1 MTGAPAKSRPTQGRA
16 PLRPAKLGPADVV
29 VERRAD
35 GAILMRSPHPLPRY
49 PQKLT
54 ERLTH
59 WANTAPDRVFL
70 AQRDA
75 QKSTGSSWRTLTYAQ
90 TLAAVRAVAAA
101 LLQRDLSS
109 ERPIA
114 ILSGND
120 IEHAL
125 LGLAAMHVGI
135 PYAPLSVPY
144 SLLSQ
149 DFGKLK
155 TIMGLLSP
163 GLVFAANGKAF
174 ARAVAAAVPPS
185 AEVVVAGNP
194 PDDCPATAFEALT
207 SIPATA
213 AVETAHGKVGPDT
226 IAKFL
231 FTSGST
237 GQPKGV
243 INTQRMLCANQT
255 MIACGLPLLRD
266 EPPVILDWLP
276 WNHTFGSNHNFG
288 LVLDNGGSLYIDE
301 GKPLPGAFA
310 ASVRNL
316 RDVAPTIY
324 FNVPKGFEMLLPH
337 LQDDPALRETFFS
350 RLKVMFY
357 AGASLPQ
364 HVLEGLQD
372 LAVKA
377 TGERIIFISSLGST
391 ETAPA
396 ALACTFESERAGN
409 IGLPLPGV
417 ELKLVPRDGKLEAR
431 LRGANIMPGYW
442 RAPALTA
449 DAFDDEGFY
458 KIGDALKFDD
468 PADPAKGLLF
478 DGRLAEDFKLTT
490 GSWVSVGPLRTAFIA
505 HFAPLVRDVVLAGAD
520 RNEVTA
526 LIFPDLD
533 VCRKAAP
540 GLAPDFPARLLLA
553 DQRVIAAFAKLLDS
567 FVAAAG
573 GTSSRVTRIILA
585 DGPPSLD
592 VGEMTDKGSINQRA
606 VLANRVALVEA
617 LYADPPPPDV
627 IVARASQSLKVN

>member
-1 MTGAPAKSRPTQGRA
+1 
-16 PLRPAKLGPADVV
+16 
-29 VERRAD
+29 
-35 GAILMRSPHPLPRY
+35 MRSPHPLPRH

-59 WANTAPDRVFL
+59 WAAAAPDRVFL

-75 QKSTGSSWRTLTYAQ
+75 AGNWRTLTYAQ

-101 LLQRDLSS
+101 LLQRDLSA
-109 ERPIA
+109 ERPVV

-135 PYAPLSVPY
+135 PYAPISVPY

-149 DFGKLK
+149 DFGRLK
-155 TIMGLLSP
+155 AIMAVLSP
-163 GLVFAANGKAF
+163 GLVFASNGKAF
-174 ARAVAAAVPPS
+174 ARAIAAAVPGD
-185 AEVVVAGNP
+185 AEVVIAADPLDERPG
-194 PDDCPATAFEALT
+194 TAFAALT
-207 SIPATA
+207 STA
-213 AVETAHGKVGPDT
+213 ATTAVDAAHGKVGPDT

-243 INTQRMLCANQT
+243 INTQRMLCANQA
-255 MIACGLPLLRD
+255 MIGAGLALLRD

-316 RDVAPTIY
+316 REVAPTIY

-337 LQDDPALRETFFS
+337 LQAEPALRETFFS

-364 HVLEGLQD
+364 HVLDGLQD
-372 LAVKA
+372 LAVET

-396 ALACTFESERAGN
+396 ALACTFEAERAGN

-431 LRGANIMPGYW
+431 LKGANITPGYW

-520 RNEVTA
+520 RDEVTA

-533 VCRKAAP
+533 ACRKAAP
-540 GLAPDFPARLLLA
+540 GLAPDLAARLLLA
-553 DQRVIAAFAKLLDS
+553 DQRVSAAFAKRLDS
-567 FVAAAG
+567 FRAAGG
-573 GTSSRVTRIILA
+573 GTSSRITRAILA
-585 DGPPSLD
+585 GEPPSLD
-592 VGEMTDKGSINQRA
+592 AGEMTDKGSINQRA
-606 VLANRVALVEA
+606 VLANRAALVEA

-627 IVARASQSLKVN
+627 IVAGAAHTLEVN